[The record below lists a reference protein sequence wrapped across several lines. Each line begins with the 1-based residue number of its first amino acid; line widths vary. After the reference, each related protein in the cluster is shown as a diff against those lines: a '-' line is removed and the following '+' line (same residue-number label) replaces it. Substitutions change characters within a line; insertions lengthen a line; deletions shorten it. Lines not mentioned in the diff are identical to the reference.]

1 MDSGAGSTIFK
12 FGLLIILINCLLKA
26 YVGIGLWK
34 MALEFKNS
42 SGVISSLKYD
52 EEQIGGGDPTVL
64 TGQN

>member
-34 MALEFKNS
+34 MAMEFKLSGSVKS
-42 SGVISSLKYD
+42 SIKYD
-52 EEQIGGGDPTVL
+52 EEHIRGEEIM
-64 TGQN
+64 